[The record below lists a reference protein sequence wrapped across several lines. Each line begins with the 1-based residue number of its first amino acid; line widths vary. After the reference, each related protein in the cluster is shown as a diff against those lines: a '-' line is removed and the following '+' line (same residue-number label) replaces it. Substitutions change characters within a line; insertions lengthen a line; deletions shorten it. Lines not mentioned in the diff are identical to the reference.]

1 MTFPGC
7 EGSQAG
13 ISNGAER
20 EGRRAADGEE
30 KQVQAEVTGEQGDSG
45 GMEQEYVKKGG
56 SLINTWILP
65 GNLRIPSQWE
75 SKLISH

>member
-20 EGRRAADGEE
+20 EERRAADGEE
-30 KQVQAEVTGEQGDSG
+30 KQVQAEVTGSTARARRLGRDG
-45 GMEQEYVKKGG
+45 A
-56 SLINTWILP
+56 
-65 GNLRIPSQWE
+65 RIRE
-75 SKLISH
+75 KRGKFN

>member
-30 KQVQAEVTGEQGDSG
+30 KQVQAEVTGSTARARRLGRDGARIRE
-45 GMEQEYVKKGG
+45 KKG
-56 SLINTWILP
+56 
-65 GNLRIPSQWE
+65 E
-75 SKLISH
+75 V